1 MRYNRPP
8 PILTW
13 WLPSCQVA
21 SGEHPGRVLA
31 HHPPPLDPLC
41 PLPREVSDMQR
52 AKSFRSSRAQI
63 TYSMSTMWGTVELLE
78 MQKGSQSL
86 RALPLW
92 LARDV
97 TCKGSSL
104 DISSSQYFLFW
115 ISAQWIF
122 SSLDICT
129 VKDWCMNAS
138 FPLNWTEASHWDR
151 ANMEGSR
158 SRNINQQ
165 FVISILTSDFSECI
179 ILIIRGQHNHEDI

>member
-1 MRYNRPP
+1 MRYNRRP

-31 HHPPPLDPLC
+31 HHPPPLDHLC

-63 TYSMSTMWGTVELLE
+63 TYSMSTLWSTVELLE
-78 MQKGSQSL
+78 MQKGAQSL

-97 TCKGSSL
+97 SCKGSSS
-104 DISSSQYFLFW
+104 DISSSQYFLLW
-115 ISAQWIF
+115 ISAQW
-122 SSLDICT
+122 
-129 VKDWCMNAS
+129 CMNAS
-138 FPLNWTEASHWDR
+138 VPLNWTEASHWDR

-158 SRNINQQ
+158 CRNINQL
-165 FVISILTSDFSECI
+165 FVISILTSDFGECVNF
-179 ILIIRGQHNHEDI
+179 ILRGHRSYEEI